1 MSRDVDE
8 LDELLLLLDLDL
20 EGDLLDVLPDGEGD
34 LLPDLD
40 FAFFFVLW
48 SDDRLSLLS
57 EGVDTYPVSF

>member
-1 MSRDVDE
+1 LFKTCLSAKSKTH
-8 LDELLLLLDLDL
+8 L